1 MPITQAAYDDAKK
14 EGYYESTPDAE
25 IGILQ
30 LSQPGGE
37 WTKGYRLGY
46 YVQIRDVMYKHFD
59 DIFSGDASV
68 DEAFAAMEKESNA
81 LLLRFSDTYK

>member
-1 MPITQAAYDDAKK
+1 M
-14 EGYYESTPDAE
+14 
-25 IGILQ
+25 
-30 LSQPGGE
+30 
-37 WTKGYRLGY
+37 GY

>member
-1 MPITQAAYDDAKK
+1 MAKA
-14 EGYYESTPDAE
+14 EGYYNESPDAE

-46 YVQIRDVMYKHFD
+46 YVQIREVMYKNYD
-59 DIFSGDASV
+59 DIFSGKSSV
-68 DEAFAAMEKESNA
+68 EKAFSEMETESNA
-81 LLLRFSDTYK
+81 LLERFAATYK